1 MKQEYE
7 FRQKV
12 FNRENNEVMRL
23 IDEYEA
29 IAPLGEAMML
39 AEDTQYSDLAD
50 GLEYIQKQLENA

>member
-50 GLEYIQKQLENA
+50 GLA